1 MKETRTR
8 DGSQGFPRL
17 SRITAKSKGHW
28 GGAGGIQERGLCL
41 GEFYSQPA
49 SHLEL
54 RTPHLKSQR
63 PLPSGRCEKG
73 HESNPFYKSI
83 LFLRNTEE
91 PKRRDKERRC
101 QGPSDR
107 SPHSLPRKGLPI
119 SGSQTTCLKLLP
131 EPWLGSWHRVH
142 SKTFENTPQP
152 WGRKCRNKTSG
163 SRRYSVQFKYDP
175 ELWRGD
181 I

>member
-1 MKETRTR
+1 MVPRAFP
-8 DGSQGFPRL
+8 GS
-17 SRITAKSKGHW
+17 A
-28 GGAGGIQERGLCL
+28 E
-41 GEFYSQPA
+41 SQPNPKDTEVVQGA
-49 SHLEL
+49 SRKEGSALGNSIPIQPLTWSWEHHTWE
-54 RTPHLKSQR
+54 SQR
-63 PLPSGRCEKG
+63 PLPSGCCEKG

-91 PKRRDKERRC
+91 PKRRDKERRR